1 MIENMGERYPRPG
14 WLRRVNS
21 MADSVGGAGELISLD
36 VNELVSSACSTTG
49 LDRFGDFDGDWRG
62 RLDSLVAEI
71 EKSANLMVM
80 GRLMTRQEILRCL
93 RTRLFMTRELDANP
107 AILEEE
113 IREPMIVTG
122 PARSGTTILFELLS
136 LDPELRPVLGW
147 ESAHPVP
154 ETDDLS
160 ALLAMT
166 ECEQELWMDLQ
177 PEYASVHEHRS
188 DLPVECITPTMPSFA
203 SFMWWITS
211 NVPDWPLDF
220 VAAMQFH
227 KVYLQ
232 LMQSRRS
239 GPKPTWVLKTPTH
252 LPVLDLVF
260 ATYPDAWVVLTHRDP
275 MKTIPSGLSTL
286 ALVRWTRSDSVDMSA
301 FGGGAGTATY
311 DLMMNVKNRREAGEL
326 PDRFVDLHF
335 LDQVRSPVETIE
347 KAYTKMGRPFTT
359 VHADRIRNYL
369 ADKPKGKFGSHRYDV
384 ADWGYTPDEVRSK
397 TEAYVKAYGVELE
410 ALDGAKKK

>member
-1 MIENMGERYPRPG
+1 
-14 WLRRVNS
+14 
-21 MADSVGGAGELISLD
+21 
-36 VNELVSSACSTTG
+36 
-49 LDRFGDFDGDWRG
+49 
-62 RLDSLVAEI
+62 
-71 EKSANLMVM
+71 
-80 GRLMTRQEILRCL
+80 
-93 RTRLFMTRELDANP
+93 
-107 AILEEE
+107 
-113 IREPMIVTG
+113 MIVTG

-154 ETDDLS
+154 DTADVS
-160 ALLAMT
+160 ALIAMT
-166 ECEQELWMDLQ
+166 ECEQELWNDLQ

-203 SFMWWITS
+203 SFMWWLTS
-211 NVPDWPLDF
+211 NVPGWAPDF

-232 LMQSRRS
+232 LMQSRRN

-286 ALVRWTRSDSVDMSA
+286 ALVRWTRSDSVDASS
-301 FGGGAGTATY
+301 FGGDAGTATF
-311 DLMMNVKNRREAGEL
+311 DLMLHVKSRREAGEL

-335 LDQVRSPVETIE
+335 LDQIRNPAETIE
-347 KAYTKMGRPFTT
+347 KAYVKMGRPFRPE
-359 VHADRIRNYL
+359 HADRIRNYL
-369 ADKPKGKFGSHRYDV
+369 AEKPKGKFGRHRYDV
-384 ADWGYTPDEVRSK
+384 SDWGYSPNDVRRSTK
-397 TEAYVKAYGVELE
+397 SYVDAFGVELE
-410 ALDGAKKK
+410 D

>member
-1 MIENMGERYPRPG
+1 MILEMGDRYPRPD
-14 WLRRVNS
+14 WVRRMNR
-21 MADSVGGAGELISLD
+21 MGESVGSARELIPLD
-36 VNELVSSACSTTG
+36 VDALVESARDTTG
-49 LDRFGDFDGDWRG
+49 LERFGDFDGDWWG
-62 RLDSLVAEI
+62 RLDSLIDEI
-71 EKSANLMVM
+71 EATANLSVI

-93 RTRLFMTRELDANP
+93 RTRLFMTRELEANP

-113 IREPMIVTG
+113 IKEPMIVTG

-154 ETDDLS
+154 ETDDRS

-166 ECEQELWMDLQ
+166 ECEQELWTDLQ
-177 PEYASVHEHRS
+177 PEFASVHENRS

-211 NVPDWPLDF
+211 NVPNWPPDF

-232 LMQSRRS
+232 LMQSRRA

-252 LPVLDLVF
+252 LPVLDLIF

-275 MKTIPSGLSTL
+275 MKTVPSGLSTL
-286 ALVRWTRSDSVDMSA
+286 ALIRWTRSDSVDTAS
-301 FGGGAGTATY
+301 FGGDAGTATF
-311 DLMMNVKNRREAGEL
+311 DLMLHVKNRREAGEL

-335 LDQVRSPVETIE
+335 LDQVRDPVDTIE
-347 KAYTKMGRPFTT
+347 KAYTKMGRPFGTE
-359 VHADRIRNYL
+359 HANRIRRYL
-369 ADKPKGKFGSHRYDV
+369 AEKPKGKFGSHRYDV
-384 ADWGYTPDEVRSK
+384 ADWGYSREEIRSK
-397 TEAYVKAYGVELE
+397 TSAYVEAFEVELE
-410 ALDGAKKK
+410 DERS

>member
-1 MIENMGERYPRPG
+1 MITSMQDRYPRPD
-14 WLRRVNS
+14 WVRRINA
-21 MADSVGGAGELISLD
+21 MGDSVGGARELVSLD
-36 VNELVSSACSTTG
+36 VDELIARAKATTG

-71 EKSANLMVM
+71 EASAELGVM

-93 RTRLFMTRELDANP
+93 RTRLFMTRELDAHP
-107 AILEEE
+107 EILD
-113 IREPMIVTG
+113 EPIVAPIIVTG
-122 PARSGTTILFELLS
+122 PARSGTSILFELLS
-136 LDPELRPVLGW
+136 LDPGLRPVLGW

-154 ETDDLS
+154 ETHDLD

-166 ECEQELWMDLQ
+166 ECEQELWSDLQ

-211 NVPDWPLDF
+211 NVPNWPPDF

-232 LMQSRRS
+232 LMQWRRDHS
-239 GPKPTWVLKTPTH
+239 QPSSAGPAPTWVLKTPTH

-275 MKTIPSGLSTL
+275 IKTIPSGLSTL
-286 ALVRWTRSDSVDMSA
+286 ALVRWTRSDAVDVSN
-301 FGGGAGTATY
+301 FGGDAGTATF
-311 DLMMNVKNRREAGEL
+311 DLMLHVKNRREAGEL

-335 LDQVRSPVETIE
+335 LDQVREPVAAIE
-347 KAYTKMGRPFTT
+347 AAYTRMGRPFLAE
-359 VHADRIRNYL
+359 HADRIRRYL
-369 ADKPKGKFGSHRYDV
+369 AEKPKGKFGSHRYDV
-384 ADWGYTPDEVRSK
+384 DDWGYTSDGVREK
-397 TEAYVKAYGVELE
+397 TKAYVEAFGVELE
-410 ALDGAKKK
+410 A